1 MNKKINIV
9 IFIITK
15 LIRRFNVFTVRIT
28 FLDSIDE
35 YGYVF
40 RDYTFEDVNDA
51 RAFYAM
57 KKNEYKDDGL
67 VSVSS
72 DC

>member
-1 MNKKINIV
+1 M
-9 IFIITK
+9 
-15 LIRRFNVFTVRIT
+15 FTVRIT

-40 RDYTFEDVNDA
+40 RDYTFEDVNKA
-51 RAFYAM
+51 RSFYAL
-57 KKNEYKDDGL
+57 KQAQYKDHGL

>member
-1 MNKKINIV
+1 M
-9 IFIITK
+9 
-15 LIRRFNVFTVRIT
+15 FTVRIT
-28 FLDSIDE
+28 YLDSVDE

-40 RDYTFEDVNDA
+40 KDYNFEDVNEA

-57 KKNEYKDDGL
+57 KKADYKDNPFI
-67 VSVSS
+67 SITA

>member
-1 MNKKINIV
+1 M
-9 IFIITK
+9 
-15 LIRRFNVFTVRIT
+15 FTVRIT
-28 FLDSIDE
+28 YLDEVDE

-40 RDYTFEDVNDA
+40 RDYDFDDVSEA

-57 KKNEYKDDGL
+57 KEEQYKDNCL
-67 VSVSS
+67 VSVTA

>member
-1 MNKKINIV
+1 M
-9 IFIITK
+9 
-15 LIRRFNVFTVRIT
+15 FTVRIT

-40 RDYTFEDVNDA
+40 RDYEFEDVNEA
-51 RAFYAM
+51 RRFYAM

-67 VSVSS
+67 VSVSA